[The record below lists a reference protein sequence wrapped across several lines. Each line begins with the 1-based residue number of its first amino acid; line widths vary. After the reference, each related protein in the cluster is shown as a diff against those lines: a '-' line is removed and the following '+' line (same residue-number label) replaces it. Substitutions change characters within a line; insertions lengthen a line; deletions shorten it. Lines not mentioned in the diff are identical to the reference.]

1 MSLMALKFATLALAY
16 KAKVNEVDPLDVD
29 HLLTEADTQLPN
41 DHFVYRGITRFATQ
55 FQVHQYDAAQ
65 VRQLGSELAEL
76 VERWSVPTP
85 PDIDRKDIHG

>member
-1 MSLMALKFATLALAY
+1 MSVALKFATLGLAY
-16 KAKVNEVDPLDVD
+16 RAKVSEVDPLDVD
-29 HLLTEADTQLPN
+29 QLLTEADTQLPH

-55 FQVHQYDAAQ
+55 FLVHRYDAEK
-65 VRQLGSELAEL
+65 VRQLGEELAEL